1 MQCIFRLTWVG
12 IFEPKEITVWRNGN
26 TLKFF
31 IIKYSTQSHH
41 RLQGSRHRGYHGV
54 IRKG

>member
-1 MQCIFRLTWVG
+1 MG

>member
-31 IIKYSTQSHH
+31 YNKVFNTKSSQIA
-41 RLQGSRHRGYHGV
+41 RF
-54 IRKG
+54 